1 MKLLGIVLAV
11 IGALMLAYQGFTYT
25 KTHTVADVGPVQ
37 LQTHEKK
44 TVPLPPIVGGVTLIA
59 GVCILIFGA
68 RKTT

>member
-1 MKLLGIVLAV
+1 MKILGIVLAV

-44 TVPLPPIVGGVTLIA
+44 TVLLPPIIGGVTLIA
-59 GVCILIFGA
+59 RLGLVVLGA
-68 RKTT
+68 RKGL